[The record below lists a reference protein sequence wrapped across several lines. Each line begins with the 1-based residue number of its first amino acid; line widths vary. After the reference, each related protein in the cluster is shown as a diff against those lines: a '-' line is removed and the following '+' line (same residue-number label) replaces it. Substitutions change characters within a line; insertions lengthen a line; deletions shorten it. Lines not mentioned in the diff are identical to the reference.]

1 MSNTIAI
8 FGSALCT
15 HNVTAHHGPGI
26 LVVCRYFLCRVAVD
40 SRMIA
45 LEKVQPISDLSK
57 KTPPSKVHSRKK
69 YKNMRR
75 EEKRKIGTKDHSK
88 VLVG

>member
-1 MSNTIAI
+1 
-8 FGSALCT
+8 
-15 HNVTAHHGPGI
+15 
-26 LVVCRYFLCRVAVD
+26 
-40 SRMIA
+40 MIA